1 MQEYLLQI
9 KNLSKEFKEGMAIE
23 EISFSVSNGTI
34 IGFVGH
40 NGSGKTV
47 LFKCIC
53 GFYQVSAGEILINE
67 KAVGIGEEM
76 PRNIAFTI
84 EEPAFL
90 GEYSGRKNL
99 EFLYELRHKK
109 DPKHIK
115 YIMEKVFLDYSNK
128 KKVSKYSL
136 GMKQRLA
143 IAQVLMEDQPI
154 LILDEPMNG
163 LDREG
168 IKDIREL
175 ILEEK
180 QKGKIILLAS
190 HNSADIEYLCDSVY
204 ELENGK
210 MISARNIKNIG

>member
-1 MQEYLLQI
+1 MD
-9 KNLSKEFKEGMAIE
+9 KNLLEVRNVCKKFREGSALE
-23 EISFSVSNGTI
+23 NISFTAESGSI

-53 GFYQVSAGEILINE
+53 GFYQVTSGEILINE
-67 KAVGIGEEM
+67 SVVGIGEKM
-76 PRNIAFTI
+76 PGNIAFTI

-90 GEYSGRKNL
+90 GDYSGRKNL
-99 EFLYELRHKK
+99 EFLYELSHGRNPEYIENIMKK
-109 DPKHIK
+109 VK
-115 YIMEKVFLDYSNK
+115 LDYRSK
-128 KKVSKYSL
+128 KKVSRYSL

-143 IAQVLMEDQPI
+143 IAQVLMEEAPI

-168 IKDIREL
+168 IKEIREL

-180 QKGKIILLAS
+180 EKGKIILLAS
-190 HNSADIEYLCDSVY
+190 HNSEDIKYLCSEVY

-210 MISARNIKNIG
+210 VISKRSSFQEP